1 MRFERLMSGLI
12 AVQRSRAGSATVA
25 DVAIRTHQPR
35 IDCRSAGYRVKHTHV
50 SCMKVETNLAA
61 RACRSVELASRVPAQ
76 KGTSVG
82 PTSCLSR
89 RYGAKG
95 PTLSRDSTR
104 HYFRCN
110 MEGCTARKVIE
121 ISHIDNSSTVQSI
134 STHHHPPPPTDIRGN
149 KQRKPRTWAAVRTH
163 LMPASSM
170 SADAFE
176 LFIASS

>member
-1 MRFERLMSGLI
+1 MSGWI

-35 IDCRSAGYRVKHTHV
+35 LDGRSAGHRVKHTHV
-50 SCMKVETNLAA
+50 SYVKAGTISAA
-61 RACRSVELASRVPAQ
+61 RACWSGVLASRVPAQ

-82 PTSCLSR
+82 PTSCLSC

-149 KQRKPRTWAAVRTH
+149 KQRKPRTWAAVRTD
-163 LMPASSM
+163 LMTVSSM

-176 LFIASS
+176 SFIAPL